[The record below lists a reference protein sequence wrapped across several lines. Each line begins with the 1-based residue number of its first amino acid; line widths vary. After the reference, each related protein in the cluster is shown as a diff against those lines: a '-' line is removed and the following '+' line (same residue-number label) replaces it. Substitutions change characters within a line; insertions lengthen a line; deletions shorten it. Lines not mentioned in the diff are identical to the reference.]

1 MDQSAFR
8 GAVVS
13 VGEPSDMDRKLKIL
27 LVIENSCY
35 GGGERTFSMLI
46 RGLPPERFGLYCAS
60 LPSGRFYEETKDR
73 CRFLPLDLTRRFRP
87 GNIPLLRRLIADN
100 GIDIVH
106 SQGARADFY
115 SALAASKTGAKA
127 AATVAMPVDG
137 FDVNFFRKRAYSVL
151 AALAARR
158 TAAAITVSKEL
169 RTRLEGRYPGVEL
182 IPNPVDL
189 SMFDPGNFDATS
201 VMDRFGLKGKLVL
214 GALGRLE
221 WQKGYPFLLSALKLL
236 LAREPALSGKLVCLI
251 AGSGSLEARLK
262 ELAEEEG
269 IFSNVVF
276 CGEVTEVRDFL
287 GALDIFVMPS
297 LLEGQPLALLEA
309 MAMER
314 PIVASDIPGIS
325 GTVTSGSTALLVTP
339 GDAQALAGGL
349 SKLIGDRAFALRL
362 GRGARAAAG
371 KSGLPAYLASHE
383 RFYQRLARGER

>member
-1 MDQSAFR
+1 MA
-8 GAVVS
+8 
-13 VGEPSDMDRKLKIL
+13 DMDRRLKIL
-27 LVIENSCY
+27 YVIENSCY
-35 GGGERTFSMLI
+35 GGGERTFSMLL
-46 RGLPPERFGLYCAS
+46 RGLPKEKFGLYCAS

-73 CRFLPLDLTRRFRP
+73 CRFLPLDLARRFRP
-87 GNIPLLRRLIADN
+87 GNIPLLRRLIAEN

-115 SALAASKTGAKA
+115 SALAASRTGAKA
-127 AATVAMPVDG
+127 AATVAMPVEG
-137 FDVNFFRKRAYSVL
+137 FDVNFFKKRAYSAL

-158 TAAAITVSKEL
+158 TAAAITVSEEL
-169 RTRLEGRYPGVEL
+169 RTRLEGRYPRVEL

-189 SMFDPGNFDATS
+189 SMFDPRNFDATP

-236 LAREPALSGKLVCLI
+236 LERNPGLKEKLVCLI
-251 AGSGSLEARLK
+251 AGAGSLEARLR
-262 ELAEEEG
+262 ELAAAEG
-269 IFSNVVF
+269 VLPNVVF
-276 CGEVTEVRDFL
+276 CGEVAEARDFL

-325 GTVTSGSTALLVTP
+325 GTVTSGGTALLVTP
-339 GDAQALAGGL
+339 GDAQALAEGL
-349 SKLIGDRAFALRL
+349 LRLIVDRPFALRL
-362 GRGARAAAG
+362 GRAAGAAAG
-371 KSGLPAYLASHE
+371 KSGLPAYLSAHE
-383 RFYQRLARGER
+383 RFYQRLAAGAR